1 MERSRKPSLPGQ
13 VLMELYLAP
22 QNTSL
27 AAFAERTG
35 ICIREL
41 SALVHGS
48 MPVTQDIALRLARAL
63 NTIPALW
70 LNMQKSVDLWIANRE
85 SRKQELESASL
96 RHWSIDSD
104 LSLQAGLATSSESP
118 DEESQAPLCLLKK
131 AISWRRSTPLI

>member
-1 MERSRKPSLPGQ
+1 MERSRKPSLPGK
-13 VLMELYLAP
+13 VLMELYLKP
-22 QNTSL
+22 QNTGL
-27 AAFAERTG
+27 TAFAERTG

-96 RHWSIDSD
+96 RHWSIDSRACWQIQLMAD
-104 LSLQAGLATSSESP
+104 FANV
-118 DEESQAPLCLLKK
+118 
-131 AISWRRSTPLI
+131 